1 MNWKLGSHEKKQSQN
16 NSQLVKKFQ
25 YKDWGYGIIDVFHT
39 DVPFDYFSDL
49 GIFDKNTIS
58 AMTGGGVFNDCNQTT
73 LRISTFVSFF
83 ILTLFSVCVYPV
95 LFLSPFESLLS
106 SPPLFFF
113 HLYFSFVSFEA
124 A

>member
-25 YKDWGYGIIDVFHT
+25 YKNWGYGIIDVFLT

-58 AMTGGGVFNDCNQTT
+58 EMTGGSVFSDCNQTT
-73 LRISTFVSFF
+73 LRISTFVLERFTKTEWS
-83 ILTLFSVCVYPV
+83 
-95 LFLSPFESLLS
+95 LSCTFML
-106 SPPLFFF
+106 
-113 HLYFSFVSFEA
+113 
-124 A
+124 